1 MKRIED
7 HEGSPEKPD
16 ITTRTTTATTTTATT
31 TTATAT
37 TKARQS
43 KTEVKF
49 MQSNT
54 AKRQRIEVAAS
65 CCSICGSEAVVFD
78 EVLDEPALLL
88 GECLHCEY
96 RWTRSGSPPW
106 SEWRAARATLDPSPA
121 LAGVRLAPKIP
132 NAA

>member
-7 HEGSPEKPD
+7 YEGSPEKAD
-16 ITTRTTTATTTTATT
+16 TTTT
-31 TTATAT
+31 T

-54 AKRQRIEVAAS
+54 AQRQRIEVAAS
-65 CCSICGSEAVVFD
+65 CCSICGSKAVVFD
-78 EVLDEPALLL
+78 EVLDESALLL

-96 RWTRSGSPPW
+96 RWTRSRG
-106 SEWRAARATLDPSPA
+106 EWRAARVTLDPSPA

>member
-1 MKRIED
+1 MVVELIFVVVVLLF
-7 HEGSPEKPD
+7 P
-16 ITTRTTTATTTTATT
+16 ATTTTTT
-31 TTATAT
+31 TTTT

-49 MQSNT
+49 MQSN
-54 AKRQRIEVAAS
+54 AAQGQRIEVAAS

-96 RWTRSGSPPW
+96 RWTRSGSPPLA
-106 SEWRAARATLDPSPA
+106 EWRAARATLDPSPA
-121 LAGVRLAPKIP
+121 LPGVRLAPKIP